1 MKLNPR
7 TKTKGMLSSLRIAA
21 ACMLLVAGAGMAL
34 YAQSSDDSEN
44 NASVN
49 SSGATKPK
57 NGVYVVQMKDAPAV
71 VYKGGVAGYK
81 ATAPKAGQKIDPFS
95 TDVVRYTG
103 YLKAQ
108 HDATLRKVS
117 NGAKLYS
124 YTYTFN
130 GFAAKLTAQ
139 EAAALQ
145 KQDGVVVVNPDEA
158 MKIDT
163 SFTPQFLGLTAPGGL
178 WDQLGGPTGGK
189 NLNGAGEGMVIG
201 IVDTGFWPESPSYSD
216 RDATGKLVY
225 QQLPGWH
232 GKCEANGT
240 TDGSWN
246 SNFCNQKLIA
256 AQHFNAGWG
265 GDAGV
270 AAALPWEFLS
280 PRDYTGH
287 GSHTSSTAGGNNGV
301 QATGPAAGLGKISGM
316 APRARLANYKVCWET
331 LDPNA
336 GGCFTS
342 DSVAAIDQ
350 AVADGVDVINFSIS
364 GTTNNFLSAVEVA
377 FLNAADS
384 GVFVATSAGNSGPT
398 TGTVAHPSVWATT
411 VAAATHSRNGTGSTT
426 LGNNAT
432 YNGASFSPALPST
445 QLIDSVNAGL
455 PGADPLKVELCYS
468 AADNLVGTPPV
479 PTAVLDPAKVA
490 GKVVLCK
497 RGTTALV
504 NKSAAVAAAGGAG
517 IIIYNDPLGATT
529 TLAQVHAVPG
539 VHVVAADGLAI
550 KSYIASQGAAATAS
564 IAQATILSNLAAPLT
579 ASFSSRGP
587 SAAAGGDIL
596 KPDVTA
602 PGQDILAAVAPPHNG
617 GLNFALYQGTSMS
630 SPHVAG
636 IGALLK
642 QLHPNWSPM
651 MIKSALMTTATNV
664 LDGPDTNT
672 LVIFRQGAGHIAP
685 NAARDPGLVFDSN
698 ANDWLALLCG
708 TTTGVNP
715 ATCTAL
721 QGAGYSFNP
730 SDMNTASIAIGD
742 LAGTEVVTRRVTNV
756 GSTAATYTAAFTGM
770 TGITTVVTPTSLT
783 LNPGETKSF
792 TVSFTRTTA
801 ALNAYTGGQL
811 TWTGAGHAVR
821 IPMVVRPIT
830 LVAPSSLTGTGAPIT
845 YNVKFGFSGAFGA
858 TPRGLI
864 APATNAGSVAT
875 DASVSFPFSIPAG
888 TTYARFATF
897 DQPGVT
903 DDLDLEVY
911 NSANVLVGS
920 SGGPTAAETV
930 NLVNPAA
937 GNYTVKVIGFATQN
951 PTANF
956 TLYNWILGSAS
967 AGNMAV
973 SAPATATNGATAPI
987 TLTFSGL
994 APATKYLGSVAY
1006 SGSTGLPNPTIVNVN
1021 TP

>member
-1 MKLNPR
+1 
-7 TKTKGMLSSLRIAA
+7 MLTSLRIAV
-21 ACMLLVAGAGMAL
+21 ACMLVAAGAGVAL
-34 YAQSSDDSEN
+34 YAQSADEPSSD
-44 NASVN
+44 SVKAPLKN
-49 SSGATKPK
+49 SK
-57 NGVYVVQMKDAPAV
+57 NGVYIVQMREAPAAT
-71 VYKGGVAGYK
+71 YKGGTAGYK
-81 ATAPKAGQKIDPFS
+81 ATAAKPGQKIDPLAP
-95 TDVVRYTG
+95 DVVKYVG
-103 YLKAQ
+103 YLKAK
-108 HDATLRKVS
+108 HDATIQKV
-117 NGAKLYS
+117 NGGSKLYS
-124 YTYTFN
+124 YAFSFN
-130 GFAAKLTAQ
+130 GFAAKLTPGQA
-139 EAAALQ
+139 EAVA
-145 KQDGVVVVNPDEA
+145 KQDGVVAVTPDEA
-158 MKIDT
+158 LQIDT
-163 SFTPQFLGLTAPGGL
+163 SFTPQFLGLTASGGL
-178 WDQLGGPTGGK
+178 WEQLGGPTGGK

-201 IVDTGFWPESPSYSD
+201 MVDTGIWPENPAFSD
-216 RDATGKLVY
+216 RDANGKLVY
-225 QQLPGWH
+225 QQIPGWH

-246 SNFCNQKLIA
+246 ANLCNQKVIA

-270 AAALPWEFLS
+270 AAELPWEFLS

-316 APRARLANYKVCWET
+316 APRARIATYKVCWET
-331 LDPNA
+331 LDPA
-336 GGCFTS
+336 RGGCFTS

-377 FLNAADS
+377 FFNAADS

-398 TGTVAHPSVWATT
+398 VSTVAHPSVWATT
-411 VAAATHSRNGTGSTT
+411 VAASNHSRNGLGSVT
-426 LGNNAT
+426 LGNNVT
-432 YNGASFSPALPST
+432 YTGSSFSPALAST
-445 QLIDSVNAGL
+445 PIIDSTSAGL
-455 PGADPLKVELCYS
+455 AGADPVKVELCYS
-468 AADNLVGTPPV
+468 AADNVIAGV

-490 GKVVLCK
+490 GKIVLCK
-497 RGTTALV
+497 RGTNALV
-504 NKSAAVAAAGGAG
+504 NKGNAVAAAGGAG
-517 IIIYNDPLGATT
+517 MVLYNDPLGATT
-529 TLAQVHAVPG
+529 TLALVHAVPA
-539 VHVVAADGLAI
+539 VHIVAADGLAV
-550 KSYIASQGAAATAS
+550 KSYIAAQGAAATAS
-564 IAQATILSNLAAPLT
+564 IAQATIVSNLVAPVT

-596 KPDVTA
+596 KPDVIA
-602 PGQDILAAVAPPHNG
+602 PGVDILAAVAPPNNG

-651 MIKSALMTTATNV
+651 MIKSALMTTGTDV
-664 LDGPDTNT
+664 LDGGSPAPSTNT
-672 LVIFRQGAGHIAP
+672 TLIFRQGAGHIAP

-698 ANDWLALLCG
+698 SNDWLAFLCG
-708 TTTGVNP
+708 TTTGVDA

-756 GSTAATYTAAFTGM
+756 GNTAATYTASFIGM
-770 TGITTVVTPTSLT
+770 SGITTVVTPTSLT

-811 TWTGAGHAVR
+811 TWTGAGHSVR

-830 LVAPSSLTGTGAPIT
+830 LVAPSSVTGTGAPIT
-845 YNVKFGFSGAFGA
+845 YSVKFGFTGPFTAA
-858 TPRGLI
+858 PRGLI
-864 APATNAGSVAT
+864 APTTNAGSVAT
-875 DASVSFPFSIPAG
+875 GNSVSFPVSIPAG
-888 TTYARFATF
+888 TTYARFALF

-903 DDLDLEVY
+903 DDLDLEVR
-911 NSANVLVGS
+911 NSANALVGS
-920 SGGPTAAETV
+920 SGGPTAAEQV

-937 GNYTVKVIGFATQN
+937 GNYTVTVVGFATQN
-951 PTANF
+951 ATANF
-956 TLYNWILGSAS
+956 TLFNWLLGSTS

-973 SAPATATNGATAPI
+973 SAPAAATNGATAPI
-987 TLTFSGL
+987 TLTFTGL
-994 APATKYLGSVAY
+994 NPATKYLGSVAY
-1006 SGSTGLPNPTIVNVN
+1006 SGATGLPNPTIVNVN